1 MKILH
6 TGDWHLGHTLY
17 NYDRTEE
24 QTEMLR
30 QMVECVAEEKPDLFL
45 LCGDVFHTGQPSASV
60 QTMLSNALVA
70 LHEAHPQMTIVSIAG
85 NHDSGSKHDIFQKP
99 WRALKVFTLGSLQR
113 DRLEE
118 HIIELPGRGFVVA
131 VPYTYE
137 RNLPEGIFQLLLD
150 KVAERNK
157 EHLPVVM
164 AAHTTVRGCDY
175 TGHEESIVGGI
186 DALEVEQFGQ
196 GYDYLALGHIHRPQY
211 VRNGSRHIRY
221 AGSPLPVSFDESY
234 SHSVSVVELKAHG
247 DTPQVRCVEIA
258 NPRPLVTLPTSE
270 WASWK
275 EAKELLKNF
284 PPEIPAYIQL
294 KVAIEDFLPV
304 EAQSEAVAL
313 TSDKACRFCHILP
326 VRKEQKGNGDRL
338 MTIQEFQSLQ
348 PIDIARQYAED
359 INLPFSELMETLF
372 KEAAEEVKNNV

>member
-1 MKILH
+1 
-6 TGDWHLGHTLY
+6 
-17 NYDRTEE
+17 
-24 QTEMLR
+24 MLR

-186 DALEVEQFGQ
+186 DALEMEQFGQ

-270 WASWK
+270 YASWK